1 MNEGLKLWKDLLY
14 LFFRLLKNGNIEIV
28 SGGWVMNDE
37 ANSHWFS
44 IIQQYTQGHQWL
56 LNNLDYIPKNA
67 WAIDPFGHSSAQPY
81 LLKLA
86 GFENSVIQR
95 VHYRVKK
102 ELASNRQLEF
112 KWRQLWG
119 KYEMI
124 IKP

>member
-1 MNEGLKLWKDLLY
+1 MHA
-14 LFFRLLKNGNIEIV
+14 FRLVNSGKVEIV
-28 SGGWVMNDE
+28 TGGWVMNDE
-37 ANSHWFS
+37 ANSHWLS
-44 IIQQYTQGHQWL
+44 VIQQLTTGHQWL
-56 LNNLDYIPKNA
+56 LDNLGYVPKNA
-67 WAIDPFGHSSAQPY
+67 WAIDPFGHSSSQPY

-119 KYEMI
+119 E
-124 IKP
+124 